1 MYSFHSCVFYY
12 LVVIGSMA
20 DGYIPV
26 VAISAAAVKRGKE
39 WWVPQVSEAGDL
51 EKDIGSS
58 ETHGEGRR

>member
-1 MYSFHSCVFYY
+1 
-12 LVVIGSMA
+12 MA